1 MNPRKFFNLHLSKF
15 LRRACLLCSILA
27 ANTAVAQNPA
37 NALSNLS
44 VRTAMASG
52 QTIIVGAVANGPKN
66 ILVRAAGPALSSF
79 GLGGM
84 VDPRLELYASNNL
97 LLAANDDWNPASAS
111 VFSSVGAF
119 PFPLGSKDSALNQSV
134 SGSFTVQ
141 ARGAGPGTL
150 LIELYDASGGTASRL
165 VNISTRSKV
174 GTGSDIL
181 IAGFNLAG
189 RGTRPL
195 LIRGIGPGL
204 SPFGVTG
211 LLSDPTLQVFD
222 DANRLVASNDN
233 WNASLAST
241 FTSLGAF
248 GLPEN
253 SKDSALL
260 VTLNAGAAYTVWLS
274 GAGGGV
280 GEALLEI
287 YEMPNLV
294 GNGSTDIAA
303 GDKEPP
309 SPANGYTGLVADV
322 LQIQQFPPNP
332 RSDEEWYRTD
342 RTLVVDHKNPE
353 ILYISVEYRGIFKS
367 LDGGKTWQQKT
378 KGIKVYARTDDK
390 TKGAYGE
397 YPVIKMNPANPLHL
411 VAGLSGPGG
420 GFLHPDL
427 PNSQVGGVYQ
437 TLDGGE
443 NWQLM
448 ITDKMNVY
456 VTDVAFD
463 PVNPDTIYY
472 STASNPAS
480 WGGAD
485 QAKLYVE
492 KGLIYKTTDRGKTW
506 VELPTGIGQNSSVS
520 NILINPLQTNQIN
533 APTFSAGR
541 QSADGSGTGVSTGK
555 DTTVPQLGVLTS
567 ANGGTTWE
575 SLKST
580 DNPPLRKG
588 FASANNWQFQYFVPS
603 QTASSGQPKGLFS
616 GDGGKT
622 FTPTSY
628 LDIVTYDP
636 FDRTGQHAIG
646 YSTVLW
652 TPSDA
657 KFTLY
662 ESFDGG
668 KSWQPLGKLPI
679 EIVNPNFVKTR
690 PSSIVW
696 GPQNKHTIYM
706 SGAGGLV
713 WKSTDLGTS
722 WTKLLDYTQLPL

>member
-27 ANTAVAQNPA
+27 ANSAVAQNPA

-111 VFSSVGAF
+111 AFSSVGAF

-141 ARGAGPGTL
+141 ARGTGPGTL

-195 LIRGIGPGL
+195 LVRGIGPGL

-303 GDKEPP
+303 GDKGPP

-322 LQIQQFPPNP
+322 LQIQQFPP
-332 RSDEEWYRTD
+332 
-342 RTLVVDHKNPE
+342 
-353 ILYISVEYRGIFKS
+353 
-367 LDGGKTWQQKT
+367 
-378 KGIKVYARTDDK
+378 
-390 TKGAYGE
+390 
-397 YPVIKMNPANPLHL
+397 
-411 VAGLSGPGG
+411 
-420 GFLHPDL
+420 
-427 PNSQVGGVYQ
+427 
-437 TLDGGE
+437 
-443 NWQLM
+443 
-448 ITDKMNVY
+448 
-456 VTDVAFD
+456 
-463 PVNPDTIYY
+463 
-472 STASNPAS
+472 
-480 WGGAD
+480 
-485 QAKLYVE
+485 
-492 KGLIYKTTDRGKTW
+492 
-506 VELPTGIGQNSSVS
+506 
-520 NILINPLQTNQIN
+520 
-533 APTFSAGR
+533 
-541 QSADGSGTGVSTGK
+541 QS
-555 DTTVPQLGVLTS
+555 PQ
-567 ANGGTTWE
+567 
-575 SLKST
+575 
-580 DNPPLRKG
+580 
-588 FASANNWQFQYFVPS
+588 
-603 QTASSGQPKGLFS
+603 
-616 GDGGKT
+616 
-622 FTPTSY
+622 
-628 LDIVTYDP
+628 
-636 FDRTGQHAIG
+636 
-646 YSTVLW
+646 
-652 TPSDA
+652 
-657 KFTLY
+657 
-662 ESFDGG
+662 
-668 KSWQPLGKLPI
+668 
-679 EIVNPNFVKTR
+679 
-690 PSSIVW
+690 
-696 GPQNKHTIYM
+696 
-706 SGAGGLV
+706 
-713 WKSTDLGTS
+713 
-722 WTKLLDYTQLPL
+722 